1 MSRTKHI
8 LSQLAQAI
16 LILLSSLPTKKSLR
30 NFIIFLVILKKKR
43 EKIKEEIKEQFKR
56 QTLVAKDMMLCFQG
70 DN

>member
-30 NFIIFLVILKKKR
+30 NFIIFLVILKKK